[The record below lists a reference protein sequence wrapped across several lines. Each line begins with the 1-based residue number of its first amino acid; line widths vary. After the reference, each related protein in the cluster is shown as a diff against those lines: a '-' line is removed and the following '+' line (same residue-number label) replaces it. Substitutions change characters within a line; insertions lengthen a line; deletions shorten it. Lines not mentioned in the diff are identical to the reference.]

1 MCLSCLWMFWLI
13 KVETCIFWIGLT
25 HCGHGAY
32 LSMLFGVY
40 AGIIYLMIFQHQIF
54 SKKNTQQK
62 DRAKKVF
69 FQLRLRFFST
79 FGSCVHSFELIF
91 TLRIFH
97 LTPRDAVDVLFS
109 KELGG
114 TSYIKNIPSFSIG
127 FSKNFVGNF
136 LGIASRQCEINYS
149 NHCWLKPPAINSCV
163 GGIHHPPCLSNILY
177 LFILCSSESL
187 TKIPHARKTGSQ
199 PQSSRW

>member
-1 MCLSCLWMFWLI
+1 MFLPNLPKSLKSPYFPQIALAFGGSEVLTSSICERVRRFCGFGLGGAVGQGVVAVLNIVFVFMCLSCLWMFWLI

-91 TLRIFH
+91 TLRNFFIWHPGMLLMFFF
-97 LTPRDAVDVLFS
+97 PRS
-109 KELGG
+109 
-114 TSYIKNIPSFSIG
+114 
-127 FSKNFVGNF
+127 
-136 LGIASRQCEINYS
+136 
-149 NHCWLKPPAINSCV
+149 
-163 GGIHHPPCLSNILY
+163 
-177 LFILCSSESL
+177 
-187 TKIPHARKTGSQ
+187 
-199 PQSSRW
+199 